1 MLRQFFATADDLLP
15 VFDQVES
22 KRSLTYTLMG
32 LFAVPNLTCVER
44 GVSIPT
50 LRARLT
56 HPNASNGPQYLVS
69 PVDVPVAI
77 REVPQHAGGIRYAV
91 DQLINPDSVVLL
103 HGGFFR
109 PEILLYGS
117 IGTASVSP
125 VAKALYR
132 AFANSIAKVFSRNK
146 GYWVGPE
153 AVELLN
159 RGCRLTIGA
168 DSPQDYDLV
177 P

>member
-15 VFDQVES
+15 VFDQIES
-22 KRSLTYTLMG
+22 KQLLAYTMAG
-32 LFAVPNLTCVER
+32 LFAEPNLTRVAR
-44 GVSIPT
+44 GASMPT
-50 LRARLT
+50 LRERLT
-56 HPNASNGPQYLVS
+56 NPNASNSPQYLVS
-69 PVDVPVAI
+69 PVHVPVAV
-77 REVPQHAGGIRYAV
+77 REVPQYSGGIRYAV
-91 DQLINPDSVVLL
+91 DQLINPDSVVLS

-117 IGTASVSP
+117 VGTASDSP
-125 VAKALYR
+125 VATALYR
-132 AFANSIAKVFSRNK
+132 AFANSIAKLFSRVR

-153 AVELLN
+153 AVELVR

-168 DSPQDYDLV
+168 DSPQEYDLV